1 MDLTTIQPALISAC
15 IARERRAE
23 YDLYKITYSYMMSI
37 CIRYTKNEESAKEA
51 LNIGYMKVLSNLD
64 KYKPEMPFKAWLRR
78 VLINTL
84 INEYKKEKIHYDNH
98 QYVDDYL
105 ENDTYA
111 ELNAVIYKIDA
122 QDIYQLI
129 AKLPPASAQVF
140 NMHCID
146 GYKHSEIATLIGIS
160 EGTSKWHLNS
170 ARQKLKELLTTAN
183 TQFNNI

>member
-37 CIRYTKNEESAKEA
+37 CIRYTKNEETAKEA
-51 LNIGYMKVLSNLD
+51 LNIGYMKILSNLE
-64 KYKPEMPFKAWLRR
+64 KYKPEVPFKAWLRR

-84 INEYKKEKIHYDNH
+84 INEYKKEKKHYDNH
-98 QYVDDYL
+98 EYVDEYL
-105 ENDTYA
+105 ENGTYA
-111 ELNAVIYKIDA
+111 ELNNAITKTNA
-122 QDIYQLI
+122 HDIYNLI

-140 NMHCID
+140 NMYCID
-146 GYKHSEIATLIGIS
+146 GYKHNEIATIIGIS

-170 ARQKLKELLTTAN
+170 ARQKLKELLNTAN
-183 TQFNNI
+183 AQFNNI